1 MSGASHGRHKAA
13 PHVGEDRRRA
23 PRLPP
28 SALPPCKARLV
39 GGPEVEIVNVSRTG
53 ILTRSGARLMPGS
66 AIGIRFITAD
76 TVFVLM
82 GRVVR
87 SRLVA
92 LRDGQPQYES
102 ALAFDKHLPL
112 LNEDP
117 VAPESLEALRYVA
130 RHVNIPIAF
139 GERCYSLYQFKELLD
154 TGAVAMIRPDL
165 SLAGGFTQVKKI
177 AALAEAAFVG
187 IFPHLMGSPVNL
199 AAYVQ
204 LDAAIPNYALMESGS
219 DALNEIVAEP
229 LEREGGY
236 VIVPD
241 RPGIGVELRE
251 DRLSK
256 FPYRP
261 FPIRP
266 ARRADGA
273 VAH

>member
-13 PHVGEDRRRA
+13 PHAGEDRRRA

-117 VAPESLEALRYVA
+117 VAPEVRAAIVA
-130 RHVNIPIAF
+130 PPA
-139 GERCYSLYQFKELLD
+139 GDPAQPAG
-154 TGAVAMIRPDL
+154 TA
-165 SLAGGFTQVKKI
+165 AGGAAAAPEPAEIGTPGGEPTVFTVVAFAEERGEDVLK
-177 AALAEAAFVG
+177 ALA
-187 IFPHLMGSPVNL
+187 I
-199 AAYVQ
+199 
-204 LDAAIPNYALMESGS
+204 
-219 DALNEIVAEP
+219 NEW
-229 LEREGGY
+229 
-236 VIVPD
+236 
-241 RPGIGVELRE
+241 
-251 DRLSK
+251 
-256 FPYRP
+256 
-261 FPIRP
+261 
-266 ARRADGA
+266 
-273 VAH
+273 